1 MKISV
6 IVPVYNAEKYIK
18 KCIMSVLHQTYS
30 DWELILIDDG
40 STDKSADIIDKAAK
54 KDSRLKVIHKINEG
68 PGIAR
73 NSGIKEAVG
82 EYVVFLDS
90 DDFIDRDYFQL
101 LAAKAGDNDIV
112 FIDVDQLSPEGKMI
126 KREKMSA
133 YKYWGKNRLI
143 RSQMT
148 GKILWGGV
156 RKAVRL
162 SLLRDNNI
170 RFTSHVMG
178 EEALY
183 SFRILYAAERID
195 FIDEKPVYFYVNHA
209 YSQSKIQMIDP
220 WGQVVKNMKEYLE
233 EAGLYREF
241 ADSFNAFN
249 LTATVVSLDRIAQMY
264 KGKERK
270 KYAEDRILQFQSL
283 NDTSKGIDYHNMSY
297 KAKFFIPFLLKEIY
311 LPVMICS
318 RIKKVI

>member
-1 MKISV
+1 
-6 IVPVYNAEKYIK
+6 
-18 KCIMSVLHQTYS
+18 
-30 DWELILIDDG
+30 
-40 STDKSADIIDKAAK
+40 
-54 KDSRLKVIHKINEG
+54 
-68 PGIAR
+68 
-73 NSGIKEAVG
+73 
-82 EYVVFLDS
+82 
-90 DDFIDRDYFQL
+90 
-101 LAAKAGDNDIV
+101 
-112 FIDVDQLSPEGKMI
+112 
-126 KREKMSA
+126 
-133 YKYWGKNRLI
+133 
-143 RSQMT
+143 
-148 GKILWGGV
+148 
-156 RKAVRL
+156 
-162 SLLRDNNI
+162 
-170 RFTSHVMG
+170 MG